1 MKKLGI
7 GIHNFKME
15 ELEGIAFLKDYKIK
29 SFDAVKYQNMEHL
42 PCLFI
47 LRGVKD
53 SMKLWNGIQ
62 EIELHNLCVCFLLLI
77 KEEDFSFVYHACKHK
92 NVLVFL
98 EKEGKD
104 VFKNYLWEAVTRLVR
119 LEQVEVGT
127 RQLAEYEYE
136 RNRKIMD
143 KLFSYILQKPKEVAV
158 LLPEINQRY
167 GTKLKE
173 HNYEVFVINVN
184 QYEFGGQSSQF
195 HKQVILLALH
205 TLRSA
210 EELIMGFQEPYG
222 MVGILHN
229 KENVRNEIRK
239 KEYKLLWRRIKN
251 LKRTYG
257 EFEIT
262 VSVGGMVDDIAQVS
276 QSLEEAAFV
285 REYYLTKGKVILF
298 ADEIKGIQQDLE
310 HYIPKKKIKELIRL
324 VSLGEVQQ
332 VNNWF
337 THFYR
342 FVEPTFLKY
351 PPAFTKFCW
360 SVCNSLAQNE
370 KIASISTYP
379 EWKLMTIHHIIDGMD
394 RCKKLEEVLLEI
406 CHMIKQENEDDENV
420 AAKAIDYMKAH
431 YMEPLNLDSIAE
443 ECGLSTSYFSRK
455 FKEETGENYIDVLT
469 DIRIR
474 EAQRLIRT
482 TDLPIGEIVELV
494 GYCDGKHFRRV
505 FQKTTGMRPAEYRKN
520 VKKKN

>member
-15 ELEGIAFLKDYKIK
+15 ELEGISFLQDYKIK
-29 SFDAVKYQNMEHL
+29 SFNAVNHQEMEHL

-47 LRGVKD
+47 LRDIKD
-53 SMKLWNGIQ
+53 VPKLWNGIQ
-62 EIELHNLCVCFLLLI
+62 ETEFHNLCACFLLLM
-77 KEEDFSFVYHACKHK
+77 KEEDFSFVYQACHYK
-92 NVLVFL
+92 NVFVFL
-98 EKEGKD
+98 EKEGKEA
-104 VFKNYLWEAVTRLVR
+104 FKNCLKKAIARLVH
-119 LEQVEVGT
+119 LEQIEVGT

-158 LLPEINQRY
+158 LLPEINNRY

-229 KENVRNEIRK
+229 KENIRDEIRK

-310 HYIPKKKIKELIRL
+310 HYIPKKKRVFDVINITNKVKGATRL
-324 VSLGEVQQ
+324 V
-332 VNNWF
+332 N
-337 THFYR
+337 
-342 FVEPTFLKY
+342 
-351 PPAFTKFCW
+351 
-360 SVCNSLAQNE
+360 
-370 KIASISTYP
+370 
-379 EWKLMTIHHIIDGMD
+379 
-394 RCKKLEEVLLEI
+394 
-406 CHMIKQENEDDENV
+406 
-420 AAKAIDYMKAH
+420 
-431 YMEPLNLDSIAE
+431 
-443 ECGLSTSYFSRK
+443 
-455 FKEETGENYIDVLT
+455 
-469 DIRIR
+469 
-474 EAQRLIRT
+474 
-482 TDLPIGEIVELV
+482 
-494 GYCDGKHFRRV
+494 
-505 FQKTTGMRPAEYRKN
+505 
-520 VKKKN
+520 